1 MHWPPST
8 VPMGPG
14 NTEKQLQMMM
24 DMEST
29 VLCATSSY
37 ALLLAE
43 AIEARGIKDRIH
55 LRKGVI
61 GSERWSEKMRR
72 SIEEGLST
80 AGTLPGGLGVE
91 RKARHLYGQRHID
104 ESAATRENR
113 IVCAYAFAAAEQ
125 NADCGTIV
133 TGYKNSRGDIKVEC
147 RRCQTVMIRTLKT
160 PKHDIIKAYAPE
172 GMERIQN

>member
-1 MHWPPST
+1 MAGVTRRDRVQITPGYGLWT
-8 VPMGPG
+8 AGIGFQAGCERLGAMVVPMGPG

-61 GSERWSEKMRR
+61 GS
-72 SIEEGLST
+72 
-80 AGTLPGGLGVE
+80 
-91 RKARHLYGQRHID
+91 
-104 ESAATRENR
+104 
-113 IVCAYAFAAAEQ
+113 
-125 NADCGTIV
+125 
-133 TGYKNSRGDIKVEC
+133 
-147 RRCQTVMIRTLKT
+147 
-160 PKHDIIKAYAPE
+160 
-172 GMERIQN
+172 